1 MPTAFHG
8 TILLNSSLPLIGGG
22 YIDLYF
28 TKLKGIMTSSAL
40 HDTHQWL
47 VPIAPE
53 LLVSVQT
60 DELPVIEA
68 VTPQLAAWV
77 GEPAEALLGHPLNA
91 IFDDI
96 LPGLAAVV
104 EQVFTSGN
112 PVRDY
117 RISFTDV
124 AGIERTVLIQAGM
137 RPGKQGPWGALV
149 ALRLEELSARQAKS
163 TMSRKSKDVAGLI
176 GQSPALRK
184 VFRKIEIYGPTDA
197 PVVITGETGT
207 GKELAARAVHTFSQR
222 KRHPFMAVNCAALSE
237 DLLESEL
244 FGHEKGAFT
253 SAIRSHRGRF
263 ERAHEGTLFLDEIGE
278 MPMRVQAKLLRVIE
292 EGVIE
297 RVGGEREVEVDVRLV
312 SATNV
317 PLELAVQSREFRLD
331 LYHRLE
337 VLRLHMPALRER
349 LEDMPLLTEHF
360 LQLLNDKYGRQIYR
374 LTPDAIALL
383 QSYSWPGNIRELRNV
398 LERVYVETAG
408 DVIGRKAFDEWVE
421 ERTRFYPGTWD
432 LQARQTARAERG
444 VLIPPYHGSVQPAP
458 ALLPSGRD
466 AEPVIDVEP
475 WQVEAFASE
484 PATPEAPQELTRERL
499 ERAYRQAGGNITQ
512 AAKLLGVHKAT
523 LYRRMKALGVSR
535 DDLDVQR
542 HATHDLTVTAPHDSA
557 ETKGR
562 SDELGT

>member
-1 MPTAFHG
+1 
-8 TILLNSSLPLIGGG
+8 
-22 YIDLYF
+22 
-28 TKLKGIMTSSAL
+28 MTSSAL
-40 HDTHQWL
+40 HDTHHWL

-60 DELPVIEA
+60 GQLPVIEA

-77 GEPAEALLGHPLNA
+77 GQPTEALLGHPLNA
-91 IFDDI
+91 MFDDI
-96 LPGLAAVV
+96 LPGLATVV
-104 EQVFTSGN
+104 EHVFTSGN

-117 RISFTDV
+117 RVSFTDV
-124 AGIERTVLIQAGM
+124 AGVERAVLIQAGM
-137 RPGKQGPWGALV
+137 RPGKQGRWGALI
-149 ALRLEELSARQAKS
+149 ALRLQELPLQQAESAL
-163 TMSRKSKDVAGLI
+163 SRTGHHVSGLI
-176 GQSPALRK
+176 GHSPALRK

-207 GKELAARAVHTFSQR
+207 GKELAARAVHAFSQR
-222 KRHPFMAVNCAALSE
+222 KRRPFTAVNCAALSE
-237 DLLESEL
+237 ELLESEL

-278 MPMRVQAKLLRVIE
+278 MPLRVQAKLLRVIE
-292 EGVIE
+292 EGIIE
-297 RVGGEREVEVDVRLV
+297 RVGGEREIAVDVRLV

-317 PLELAVQSREFRLD
+317 PLELAVQSREFRVD

-349 LEDMPLLTEHF
+349 LEDMPLLSEHF
-360 LQLLNDKYGRQIYR
+360 LHLLNDKYGRHIHR

-432 LQARQTARAERG
+432 LQARQTARAERPA
-444 VLIPPYHGSVQPAP
+444 LIPPYRGPAQPISG
-458 ALLPSGRD
+458 LLPSGRD
-466 AEPVIDVEP
+466 AESVIDVVP
-475 WQVEAFASE
+475 RHVDAFAPE
-484 PATPEAPQELTRERL
+484 PAAPDTPQEITREHL

-512 AAKLLGVHKAT
+512 AAKRLGVHKAT

-535 DDLDVQR
+535 DDLD
-542 HATHDLTVTAPHDSA
+542 
-557 ETKGR
+557 G
-562 SDELGT
+562 

>member
-1 MPTAFHG
+1 MMP
-8 TILLNSSLPLIGGG
+8 
-22 YIDLYF
+22 
-28 TKLKGIMTSSAL
+28 SAL
-40 HDTHQWL
+40 HDHDTHQWL
-47 VPIAPE
+47 VPLAPE

-60 DELPVIEA
+60 GELPVIEA

-77 GEPAEALLGHPLNA
+77 GKPAETLLGQPLNA
-91 IFDDI
+91 VFGDR

-117 RISFTDV
+117 RVSFTDV

-137 RPGKQGPWGALV
+137 RPGKQGHWGALV
-149 ALRLEELSARQAKS
+149 ALRLQELPAQQATS
-163 TMSRKSKDVAGLI
+163 SMSRNGKAVAGLI
-176 GQSPALRK
+176 GQSPALRQ

-207 GKELAARAVHTFSQR
+207 GKELAARAIHTFSQR

-278 MPMRVQAKLLRVIE
+278 MPLRVQAKLLRVIE

-297 RVGGEREVEVDVRLV
+297 RVGGEREVAVDVRLV

-317 PLELAVQSREFRLD
+317 PLELAVQSRQFRLD

-349 LEDMPLLTEHF
+349 LEDMPLLVEHF
-360 LQLLNDKYGRQIYR
+360 LQLLNNKYGRHIHR
-374 LTPDAIALL
+374 LTPEAIALL

-421 ERTRFYPGTWD
+421 ERTRYYPGTWD
-432 LQARQTARAERG
+432 LQARQSARAERPA
-444 VLIPPYHGSVQPAP
+444 LIPPYRGPAQPVS

-466 AEPVIDVEP
+466 AEQVIDVVPRHVEIFAPEP
-475 WQVEAFASE
+475 VA
-484 PATPEAPQELTRERL
+484 PEAPQELTRERL
-499 ERAYRQAGGNITQ
+499 EHAYRQAGGNITQ
-512 AAKLLGVHKAT
+512 AAKFLGVHKAT
-523 LYRRMKALGVSR
+523 LYRRMKALGLSR
-535 DDLDVQR
+535 DDLD
-542 HATHDLTVTAPHDSA
+542 
-557 ETKGR
+557 G
-562 SDELGT
+562 